1 MKLELRE
8 YIEDGRSPFARWF
21 AKLPPANAAR
31 LDRYLRRM
39 AHGNLGDSKSV
50 GGGVNELRVNYGPGY
65 RIYYGR
71 RLRGFGSVGNPHVQL
86 PERGRVMIFL
96 YIAKDS
102 GFLLIPYSP
111 LYCTN

>member
-71 RLRGFGSVGNPHVQL
+71 QNDRLIILLAGGSKRSQVKDIEQ
-86 PERGRVMIFL
+86 
-96 YIAKDS
+96 AK
-102 GFLLIPYSP
+102 LRWIRYKEQR
-111 LYCTN
+111 N

>member
-50 GGGVNELRVNYGPGY
+50 GGGVNEQRVNYGPGY

-71 RLRGFGSVGNPHVQL
+71 QNDRLIILLAGGSKRSQVKDIEQ
-86 PERGRVMIFL
+86 
-96 YIAKDS
+96 AK
-102 GFLLIPYSP
+102 LRWIRYKEQR
-111 LYCTN
+111 N